1 MDPYTE
7 LPAMKK
13 ASAISTLFGFALLA
27 GLVWALWYV
36 ARAGVALFNGAGLFD
51 GVPRPTLV
59 ILATSAITLLL
70 AAWMISGGL
79 RAIARREETAQRRDA
94 RAAAYEVFLQSRA
107 AAAAVDGVFAVRGAV
122 VPVEHSGAHE
132 LLLLHAS
139 PAVLGAYARLR
150 RAEES
155 GGDARDEMAEMIR
168 AMRRDLGQRAPDAP
182 LAEIAELIDAAER
195 KSGFGKEGLTRS
207 QRS

>member
-1 MDPYTE
+1 MRKT
-7 LPAMKK
+7 
-13 ASAISTLFGFALLA
+13 SALSALFGFALLA
-27 GLVWALWYV
+27 GLAYALWYV

-70 AAWMISGGL
+70 AAWMVSRGL
-79 RAIARREETAQRRDA
+79 HAIARREETAQRRDA

-107 AAAAVDGVFAVRGAV
+107 SAAAADGVFSVRGAV

-132 LLLLHAS
+132 LVLLHAS
-139 PAVLGAYARLR
+139 SAVLGAYARLR

-155 GGDARDEMAEMIR
+155 GSSAHDELAEMIR

-182 LAEIAELIDAAER
+182 LAEISELIDAPER
-195 KSGFGKEGLTRS
+195 ASGFGKEGLTRS